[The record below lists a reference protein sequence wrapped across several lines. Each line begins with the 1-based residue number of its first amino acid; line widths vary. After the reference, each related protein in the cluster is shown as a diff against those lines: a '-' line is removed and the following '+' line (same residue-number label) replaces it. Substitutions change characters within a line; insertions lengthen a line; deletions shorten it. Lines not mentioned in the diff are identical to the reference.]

1 MFISVP
7 AYQFVQTILQRLRA
21 HDTQESCPSLRVV
34 LAVQRRV
41 TASFMKT
48 DVRTLQLRK
57 ATRPEPDLVPLYDAL
72 GLKPTCGVRKLIS

>member
-1 MFISVP
+1 LTISVP

-21 HDTQESCPSLRVV
+21 HDTHESCPSLRVV

-57 ATRPEPDLVPLYDAL
+57 ATRPKHDLVHLYDAL
-72 GLKPTCGVRKLIS
+72 GLTPTCGVRKLIS